1 MASQRPLQII
11 DRHDRRLTDFD
22 DQVARLDPHMGRG
35 RIRLHLHDTHGCWG
49 GECIIQDLPPPY
61 LNGLAGDA
69 EIRPAHASFADELTG
84 HPLGRVRGKGKTDP
98 LRSHDHRR
106 AYTYYLTAEI

>member
-1 MASQRPLQII
+1 MTSLAIWQFGGVREHGEPSAVSNQFQHQRLTDGMASQRPLQII

-49 GECIIQDLPPPY
+49 G
-61 LNGLAGDA
+61 
-69 EIRPAHASFADELTG
+69 
-84 HPLGRVRGKGKTDP
+84 
-98 LRSHDHRR
+98 
-106 AYTYYLTAEI
+106 